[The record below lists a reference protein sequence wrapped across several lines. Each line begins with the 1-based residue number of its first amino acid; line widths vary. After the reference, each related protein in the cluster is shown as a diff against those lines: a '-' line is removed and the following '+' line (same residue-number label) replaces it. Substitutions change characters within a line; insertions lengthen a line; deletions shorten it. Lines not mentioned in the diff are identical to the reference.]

1 MGQRPH
7 CLGKMGDMREAP
19 QGHLTRWCQSQK
31 PRLFGSQSGCVVRA
45 LWPQEPARHEKLQL
59 HPTSTP
65 ASSKS
70 PELNQE

>member
-7 CLGKMGDMREAP
+7 CLGKMGDMREAA
-19 QGHLTRWCQSQK
+19 QGHPTRWCQSQK

-45 LWPQEPARHEKLQL
+45 LWPQEPARHEIC
-59 HPTSTP
+59 HCTPTSTP